1 MRMGTWFHKECTTQT
16 NKGLVKHN
24 EKQVIRKNQIILCL

>member
-16 NKGLVKHN
+16 NKGLVKQKW
-24 EKQVIRKNQIILCL
+24 EASIRKNQIILCL